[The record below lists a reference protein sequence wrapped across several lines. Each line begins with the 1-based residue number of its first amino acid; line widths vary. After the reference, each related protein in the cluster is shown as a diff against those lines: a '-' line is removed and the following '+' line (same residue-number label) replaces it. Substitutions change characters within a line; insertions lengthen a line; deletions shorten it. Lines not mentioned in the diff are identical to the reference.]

1 MSEKIIKNWI
11 ALSEYDLKTAEA
23 MLTARRYV
31 YVAFMCQQAIEKILK
46 AVYVQ
51 EQKKTPP
58 YTHNLSRLVELL
70 SLSDRISSAQKEFLE
85 KLNYYYLESRYSE
98 DLAELSQVLTEQ
110 DSVLL
115 LKETEGIYQWL
126 RDWMK

>member
-23 MLTARRYV
+23 MLAARRYI

-70 SLSDRISSAQKEFLE
+70 SLSDHMSSAQKEFLE

-98 DLAELSQVLTEQ
+98 DLAELSHVLTEQ

-115 LKETEGIYQWL
+115 LKETEEIYQWL